1 MRAYIE
7 EHTWAQAPIGK
18 TRSQAALLSHTA
30 LNQTHNSHSRR
41 FKLPHGHKFYLKKE
55 QKANAPPSRA
65 LCLFFKCQSENPP
78 YPATLKQIAL
88 IKQLALP
95 RLSFTARRRRRRR
108 HGQTNVTNVCFR
120 NSGDKDSLQFHP
132 FSLVQPLLF
141 HPALLQT
148 TRPAQDDP
156 ARSGGGGALKQG

>member
-1 MRAYIE
+1 MRVYIE
-7 EHTWAQAPIGK
+7 EHTWAQAHIGK
-18 TRSQAALLSHTA
+18 IRTQAAMPSHTA

-41 FKLPHGHKFYLKKE
+41 FKLPHGQKFYLKNE

-78 YPATLKQIAL
+78 YPATLKKIAL

-95 RLSFTARRRRRRR
+95 RLSFTARRR

-120 NSGDKDSLQFHP
+120 NRGDKDSLQFHSV
-132 FSLVQPLLF
+132 SLVHPLVF
-141 HPALLQT
+141 HPALLRT
-148 TRPAQDDP
+148 TRAAQV
-156 ARSGGGGALKQG
+156 GAEP